1 MDNARHLP
9 EETTEYGT
17 ETSPGSIPGG
27 TPEFGLSG
35 ERPLTGG
42 RPARRDRQPKP
53 ATADFF
59 YTVFWLLCCAAFVIG
74 LWHLGPLVAERYQF
88 ALSSGKAKAE
98 YVNAS
103 RILESDPLAS
113 LSMASE
119 LIAQRIRP
127 SVVSI
132 ECEKLVTQG
141 RRGLGWAGGQGSGV
155 VIESNGLILTNAHVV
170 EGSRH
175 VIVTLHDHRRLQ
187 AQIVGVDNEND
198 LAVLKI
204 EATGLIPAVWGDS
217 EKLRV
222 GSMVWAIGSPYGLEQ
237 TVTSGIISGKN
248 RYGQDPNSRSATQ
261 ELIQTD
267 AAVNKGNSGG
277 PLVDSRGNVIGIN
290 TSILGDQF
298 QGISFAIPGSV
309 AKFISSQ
316 LVSTGTVS
324 LGFLGI
330 EPGPITEQAA
340 ERMGL
345 ADLYG
350 ALIGRVTPDTPAA
363 RAGLMEGDIIR
374 KWNGIPID
382 DYKMVFRL
390 VQTTKPGTSA
400 EVEVLRDGKSLS
412 IRIEVMS
419 RPSL

>member
-1 MDNARHLP
+1 MPIAPRNIAGEIGGSSSNP
-9 EETTEYGT
+9 NGT
-17 ETSPGSIPGG
+17 PPPGG
-27 TPEFGLSG
+27 RAS
-35 ERPLTGG
+35 
-42 RPARRDRQPKP
+42 RRDRQPKP

-59 YTVFWLLCCAAFVIG
+59 YTVFWLLCCAAFVVG
-74 LWHLGPLVAERYQF
+74 LWHLGPLVAERYQY

-103 RILESDPLAS
+103 RILGSDPLAS

-132 ECEKLVTQG
+132 ECEKLVSNG
-141 RRGLGWAGGQGSGV
+141 RRGLGWAGGQGSGI
-155 VIESNGLILTNAHVV
+155 VIGSDGLILTNAHVI
-170 EGSRH
+170 EGSRS
-175 VIVTLHDHRRLQ
+175 VNVTLHDHRIMK
-187 AQIVGVDNEND
+187 AQIVGVDTEND

-204 EATGLIPAVWGDS
+204 EATGLIPAAWGDS
-217 EKLRV
+217 ESLRV

-248 RYGQDPNSRSATQ
+248 RYGQDPNSRSKTQ

-309 AKFISSQ
+309 AQFVSSQ
-316 LVSTGTVS
+316 LISKGSVE
-324 LGFLGI
+324 LGYLGI
-330 EPGPITEQAA
+330 EPAPVSEV
-340 ERMGL
+340 L
-345 ADLYG
+345 ADQLGLPDLKG
-350 ALIGRVTPDTPAA
+350 AYIINVSADTPAFH
-363 RAGLMEGDIIR
+363 AGLRVGDVIR
-374 KWNGIPID
+374 KWNGIDIE

-390 VQTTKPGTSA
+390 VQMTKPGTSN
-400 EVEVLRDGKSLS
+400 VIDIIRDGKPLRLS
-412 IRIEVMS
+412 IEVTL
-419 RPSL
+419 RTAP